1 MNVALAS
8 DSDMRPEDCL
18 STRCMK
24 VVNEE
29 GQPEVS
35 SLQFNKLGNKYLGP
49 SMLRD
54 GAPQK
59 DPVVTIITLEGI

>member
-8 DSDMRPEDCL
+8 ESDMKPEDCL

-35 SLQFNKLGNKYLGP
+35 SLQFNKLGNKYLGL
-49 SMLRD
+49 LRD